1 MARPGLAADS
11 IDRERPVE
19 KDNIDK
25 RTPTTQAIPTTITN
39 ELHKRRG
46 SPLILREVTVT
57 I

>member
-11 IDRERPVE
+11 IDRERPAE
-19 KDNIDK
+19 NDNIDK

-39 ELHKRRG
+39 EFHRRCG
-46 SPLILREVTVT
+46 NPLILREVTAT